1 MDALLAHWRGLLR
14 QDLDLAPAWARV
26 LDDPFLGAYALRF
39 LFARAVLANFRPP
52 PSPSPSPPSSAPPLQ
67 VSAPLI
73 FSPSR
78 RRKAESVPG
87 LTRPPPRLV
96 DAAGRS
102 AAAAAGVLPGVPRE
116 ARPGAGADQ
125 GVNPAHRPEPRAR
138 GLLRGRLR
146 RRLIAADV
154 NADGDVKQGGDGAR
168 GQRSGETPGP
178 RAGTPPEAALTPC
191 ICPPSPEAR
200 CPRCRPPPAHFF
212 IFLVPRWAATM
223 GEPAGG
229 LRGWRAGA
237 LGLALLALA
246 GGAGTRAQTG
256 APPSPRG
263 GPRASP
269 PGAAQRRV
277 TSPPTTTRWWWGS
290 CSPLLRPAEAPAPAR
305 GPPTSPPR
313 SPEPLLPRPPPPTP
327 RPLAVPLQGASSGE
341 PPPAT
346 RHRPRRLR
354 PARGGPEPRAAA
366 GTPTD

>member
-1 MDALLAHWRGLLR
+1 MHGESKAPHGHESNHAEFVTPPRCRQPPLGHSLARPVWGAGEGGGGARSELPAPPEIPADRRGDALC
-14 QDLDLAPAWARV
+14 P
-26 LDDPFLGAYALRF
+26 P
-39 LFARAVLANFRPP
+39 RPCVT
-52 PSPSPSPPSSAPPLQ
+52 APPAATACSLLKLSKVQ
-67 VSAPLI
+67 TAPGPLEC
-73 FSPSR
+73 FR
-78 RRKAESVPG
+78 RVKTGGE
-87 LTRPPPRLV
+87 
-96 DAAGRS
+96 GR
-102 AAAAAGVLPGVPRE
+102 
-116 ARPGAGADQ
+116 
-125 GVNPAHRPEPRAR
+125 
-138 GLLRGRLR
+138 
-146 RRLIAADV
+146 
-154 NADGDVKQGGDGAR
+154 AR